1 MTGYDWSDDDTDY
14 ASAVGRTWTVVVISL
29 LCVVFVVGAAVAL
42 GLGLFGL
49 SGMLSLISD

>member
-1 MTGYDWSDDDTDY
+1 MSGHDWSDDDTDY
-14 ASAVGRTWTVVVISL
+14 AAAVGRTWIVVVISL
-29 LCVVFVVGAAVAL
+29 LGVVLVVGAAIAV